1 MRLTDDR
8 VKVTVFEG
16 KVDLVTLVDDAVA
29 REDAMIALGE
39 MSPGDKT
46 EGVYK
51 PVLKKIGSLIERQSV
66 TFSSQTIGAPEL
78 VNSKSYRPID
88 EITTLAQQE
97 LESAVILAWWWLPR
111 LCR

>member
-1 MRLTDDR
+1 MRKIRLLRGEAHFVVAHDPGWPFEVFAGRGRIKAVGTAFSVRLTDDR

-16 KVDLVTLVDDAVA
+16 KSIWSTLVDDAVA

-51 PVLKKIGSLIERQSV
+51 PVLKK
-66 TFSSQTIGAPEL
+66 
-78 VNSKSYRPID
+78 
-88 EITTLAQQE
+88 LAA
-97 LESAVILAWWWLPR
+97 S
-111 LCR
+111 